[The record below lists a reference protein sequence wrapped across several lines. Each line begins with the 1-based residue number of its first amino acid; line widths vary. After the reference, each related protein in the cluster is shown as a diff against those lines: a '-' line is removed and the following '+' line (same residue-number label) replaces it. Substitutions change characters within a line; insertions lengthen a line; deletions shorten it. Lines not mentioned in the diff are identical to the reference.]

1 MIVALF
7 VGKLL
12 EWQIDGH
19 FYSTII
25 SAFSEYKMRIDKIQL
40 LGIGTLIQKQFMEP
54 HLVYVVQAWLSF
66 IHHYT

>member
-25 SAFSEYKMRIDKIQL
+25 STFLEIQMRIDKIQL
-40 LGIGTLIQKQFMEP
+40 LGNGTLILGLKRILK
-54 HLVYVVQAWLSF
+54 LV
-66 IHHYT
+66 I